1 MKSLVT
7 TRATKRALLTH
18 NFGGQLDV
26 CSHAILS
33 EKGAWQQIYFYF
45 CLLIDATVV
54 VVVVLVFAA
63 ILFSFPFLTRREEVV
78 SLIEI

>member
-45 CLLIDATVV
+45 RLLIYATV

>member
-45 CLLIDATVV
+45 CLLIYATV